1 MLEKKTSKLQ
11 FYREMHPQHN
21 NQHVTIGTI
30 SAPSRFIEGEE
41 DFDSSRRHY
50 LVSKTDGVIKLIL
63 NEQSVTDKYIIQ
75 GKIEVAKKFTALGIN
90 NDKVSYEPEQL
101 ANKLKLCVPCLLILN
116 TLNIHT

>member
-1 MLEKKTSKLQ
+1 LKKKCKLQ
-11 FYREMHPQHN
+11 FYREMHHATQQPTCYYWNH
-21 NQHVTIGTI
+21 

-75 GKIEVAKKFTALGIN
+75 GKLRLQR
-90 NDKVSYEPEQL
+90 S
-101 ANKLKLCVPCLLILN
+101 LLLLESI
-116 TLNIHT
+116 TIK